1 MPASLHLLQFFT
13 VVVLLLLLLRTV
25 TAVDEMP
32 VRQMQP
38 LLFEAAS
45 KHSATV
51 IFLHGLGDTGH
62 GWASA
67 VENWRMRS
75 RLNHVKFM
83 LPHAP
88 MIPITC
94 NGGMQTPGWY
104 DIAALTGRV
113 EDLRNNQDETGLLRS
128 REYVSGLI
136 QAEIDA
142 GIPSNRIVLGG
153 FSQGGAVSL
162 FTGLTGGFKLAG
174 IIGMSSYMPLDS
186 KLAGYLEKSDLNR
199 KTPVQMCHGSADPV
213 VPTALGKE
221 THDMLKKLGFDVDL
235 TIYPGL
241 GHSACLEEIEEVE
254 GFIGKCLPADADKK
268 SEL

>member
-1 MPASLHLLQFFT
+1 
-13 VVVLLLLLLRTV
+13 
-25 TAVDEMP
+25 MP

-38 LLFEAAS
+38 LLFEAVS
-45 KHSATV
+45 KHTATV

-75 RLNHVKFM
+75 RLNHVKFL

-94 NGGMQTPGWY
+94 NGGMQMPGWY

-113 EDLRNNQDETGLLRS
+113 EDLRSNQDEAGLLRS
-128 REYVSGLI
+128 REYVAGLI
-136 QAEIDA
+136 QAEVDA
-142 GIPSNRIVLGG
+142 GIPSSRIVLGG

-162 FTGLTGGFKLAG
+162 FAGLTGGFKLAG
-174 IIGMSSYMPLDS
+174 IIGMSSYLPLDS
-186 KLAGYLEKSDLNR
+186 KLAEYLDKSDLNR
-199 KTPVQMCHGSADPV
+199 KTPIHMYHGGADPV
-213 VPTALGKE
+213 VPTALGRE
-221 THDMLKKLGFDVDL
+221 THAMLKGLGFDINMK
-235 TIYPGL
+235 IYPGMP
-241 GHSACLEEIEEVE
+241 HSACPEEIEEVE
-254 GFIGKCLPADADKK
+254 AFIGKCLPADGEKK